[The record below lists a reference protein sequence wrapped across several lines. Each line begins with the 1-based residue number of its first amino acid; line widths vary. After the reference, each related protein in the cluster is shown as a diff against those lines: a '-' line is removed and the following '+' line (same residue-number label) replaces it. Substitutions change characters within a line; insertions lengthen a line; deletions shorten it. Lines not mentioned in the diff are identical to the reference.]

1 MENKIL
7 GSKLYVVPSL
17 THIIDKDIHN
27 RSTNRDIKKDVQ

>member
-7 GSKLYVVPSL
+7 GSTLHVVPSL
-17 THIIDKDIHN
+17 THKIDKDIQN